1 MEKISIIVPIYNVEK
16 YLDDCLKSII
26 EQTYKNLEIILI
38 NDGSTDNSLK
48 ICYKYKKIDKRIIL
62 IDNKN
67 HGVSYSRN
75 KGIDVA
81 TGKYIVF
88 IDSDD
93 TIDKNYISELANV
106 NKEDFYDIVMVNFK
120 DVFIENDKKRVE
132 YNNIDVNSLSG
143 KFFNDYYYIKSI
155 VRSPWGKLFKRD
167 IIEKNNIKF
176 PVEISLGEDYVFN
189 MQYYRFVKQYRYV
202 NKYLYNYFHRN
213 RKCLSKGYTID
224 SFDKQIE
231 IIKKQKEF
239 FKLYNIRNGEIIL
252 GDDFLWLYF
261 EYTVLKDS
269 LNYTESKQRLKLL
282 KIETNNPKKTTET
295 KRKDKIILRLINKD
309 IYFPIYLYCLLRYI
323 YHLLK

>member
-1 MEKISIIVPIYNVEK
+1 MEKISIIIPIYNVEK
-16 YLDDCLKSII
+16 YLDYCLKSII

-38 NDGSTDNSLK
+38 NDGSTDNSLE

-88 IDSDD
+88 VDSDD
-93 TIDKNYISELANV
+93 TIDKNYIFELVNANKD
-106 NKEDFYDIVMVNFK
+106 NFYDIVMVNFK
-120 DVFIENDKKRVE
+120 DVFIKNDEKKVE
-132 YNNIDVNSLSG
+132 YNNINVNLLSVR
-143 KFFNDYYYIKSI
+143 FFDDYYYIKSI

-189 MQYYRFVKQYRYV
+189 MQYYRFVKHYRYV
-202 NKYLYNYFHRN
+202 NKHLYNYFHRN

-239 FKLYNIRNGEIIL
+239 FKLYNIRNDEIIL

-261 EYTVLKDS
+261 EYTVLKGS

-309 IYFPIYLYCLLRYI
+309 IYFPIYIYCLLKYI

>member
-1 MEKISIIVPIYNVEK
+1 MEKISIIIPIYNVEK
-16 YLDDCLKSII
+16 YLDYCLKSII

-38 NDGSTDNSLK
+38 NDGSTDNSLE

-88 IDSDD
+88 VDSDD
-93 TIDKNYISELANV
+93 TIDKNYIFELVNANKD
-106 NKEDFYDIVMVNFK
+106 NFYDIVMVNFK
-120 DVFIENDKKRVE
+120 DVFIKNDEKKVE
-132 YNNIDVNSLSG
+132 YNNINVNLLSG
-143 KFFNDYYYIKSI
+143 RFFDDYYYIKSI

-189 MQYYRFVKQYRYV
+189 MQYYRFVKHYRYV
-202 NKYLYNYFHRN
+202 NKHLYNYFHRN

-239 FKLYNIRNGEIIL
+239 FKLYNIRNDEIIL

-261 EYTVLKDS
+261 EYTVLKGS

-309 IYFPIYLYCLLRYI
+309 IYFPIYIYCLLKYI

>member
-38 NDGSTDNSLK
+38 NDGSTDNSLE

-81 TGKYIVF
+81 TGKYMVF
-88 IDSDD
+88 VDSDD
-93 TIDKNYISELANV
+93 TIDKNYIFELVNANKD
-106 NKEDFYDIVMVNFK
+106 NFYDIVMVNFK
-120 DVFIENDKKRVE
+120 DVFIKNDEKKVE
-132 YNNIDVNSLSG
+132 YNNINANLLSG
-143 KFFNDYYYIKSI
+143 RFFDDYYYIKSI

-189 MQYYRFVKQYRYV
+189 MQYYRFVKHYRYV
-202 NKYLYNYFHRN
+202 NKHLYNYFHRN

-231 IIKKQKEF
+231 IIKKQKAF
-239 FKLYNIRNGEIIL
+239 FKLYNIRNGETIL

-309 IYFPIYLYCLLRYI
+309 IYFPVYLYCLLRYI